1 MRNRSGLSLIECMI
15 AVLLLSFAV
24 TVFASLFPLAMRM
37 RSKSENVTRA
47 TTMCQQVIEQVRA
60 LPYASLTYSGL
71 HANTVIDASP
81 TTAPFSITSVAGLA
95 SALPQGTG
103 TLALSTPSTDLRR
116 VDVTINWGGLMQ
128 NGNSVTV
135 SSLIA
140 NKVVKKR

>member
-24 TVFASLFPLAMRM
+24 TVFASLYPLAMRM

-47 TTMCQQVIEQVRA
+47 TTKCQQVIEQVRA

-71 HANTVIDASP
+71 HSNTVIDASP
-81 TTAPFSITSVAGLA
+81 TSSPFSITTVAGLA
-95 SALPQGTG
+95 SALPQGSG
-103 TLALSTPSTDLRR
+103 TLALSTPSTDLTR